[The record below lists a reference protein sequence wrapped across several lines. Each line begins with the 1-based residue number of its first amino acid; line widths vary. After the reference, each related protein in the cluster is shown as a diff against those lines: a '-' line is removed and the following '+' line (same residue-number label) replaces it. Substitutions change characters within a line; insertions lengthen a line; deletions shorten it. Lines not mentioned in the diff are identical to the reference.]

1 MQKKPVIFL
10 DSGDTLIDEGTEL
23 RDGEGIVICA
33 QLIPGADM
41 LVRTLFE
48 RGYLLA
54 LVADGEVRSF
64 DNIYSQNGLDQ
75 YFSAKI
81 YSGHIGVEKPDPR
94 MFRAAADALG
104 LGPSDYSRILMMGNN
119 LSRDIRGAN
128 ALGMIS
134 VFLSWT
140 PRYPLVPADEEE
152 VPDYTISEPL
162 QLLELVE
169 RLVAELRPS

>member
-1 MQKKPVIFL
+1 MEKKLVVFL

-23 RDGEGIVICA
+23 RDGSGIVIRA
-33 QLIPGADM
+33 QLIPGADL

-54 LVADGEVRSF
+54 LVADGAARSF
-64 DNIYSQNGLDQ
+64 DNIYSQNGLDP

-81 YSGHIGVEKPDPR
+81 YSEHIGAEKPDSR

-104 LGPSDYSRILMMGNN
+104 LEPSDYSRILMMGNN

-134 VFLSWT
+134 VLLSWT
-140 PRYPLVPADEEE
+140 PRYSMVPADEEE
-152 VPDYTISEPL
+152 MPDYTISEPL

-169 RLVAELRPS
+169 QLNAELRLG